1 MAREVDGVMH
11 PGIANDQRVHGVAMT
26 AKLMKKY
33 RLLQECA
40 RHPAPDNLGP
50 CDGDPCAILE
60 SLRCSRV
67 STADVIEKIDLALKA
82 TQVAAD
88 AGGYGYK
95 VEAFTRRYIQ
105 GETYDE
111 IVDALDCGK
120 NSPARWCNEIM
131 EEMAIRLFGVN
142 GIAW

>member
-11 PGIANDQRVHGVAMT
+11 PGITNDQRVRGVAMT

-40 RHPAPDNLGP
+40 HHPAPDNLGP

-60 SLRCSRV
+60 SLRCSRG

-105 GETYDE
+105 GETYEE

-142 GIAW
+142 GITW

>member
-1 MAREVDGVMH
+1 MAREVDDVMH
-11 PGIANDQRVHGVAMT
+11 PGITNDQRVRGVAMT

-60 SLRCSRV
+60 SLWCSRG

-82 TQVAAD
+82 TRVAAD

-95 VEAFTRRYIQ
+95 VEAFTMRYIQ
-105 GETYDE
+105 GETYEE
-111 IVDALDCGK
+111 IADALDCGK

-142 GIAW
+142 GITW

>member
-1 MAREVDGVMH
+1 ML
-11 PGIANDQRVHGVAMT
+11 PGIANDQCVQGVAMT

-40 RHPAPDNLGP
+40 RHPASDNLRT
-50 CDGDPCAILE
+50 CDCDPCAILE
-60 SLRCSRV
+60 SLRCSRG
-67 STADVIEKIDLALKA
+67 STVDVIEKIDMALKA
-82 TQVAAD
+82 IQVAAD

-120 NSPARWCNEIM
+120 NSPARWCKEIM

-142 GIAW
+142 GITW

>member
-1 MAREVDGVMH
+1 MEREVDGIMQ
-11 PGIANDQRVHGVAMT
+11 PGITNDQRVQGVAMT

-40 RHPAPDNLGP
+40 CHPAPDNLGQ

-60 SLRCSRV
+60 SLRCSRG
-67 STADVIEKIDLALKA
+67 STEDVIEKIDLALKA
-82 TQVAAD
+82 TQVAAE

-142 GIAW
+142 GITW